1 MFLRKQEP
9 RAAGATFGALG
20 SCFRRST
27 RSVAALAAFALTAAS
42 PPPLD
47 RIVASAKFD
56 GVVIAGASDKPTY
69 VHGDAGATW
78 RWASVSKQLAA
89 TIVMQEV
96 QAGRLA
102 LDRPVTDWWPEWPH
116 VYSDLITIR
125 DLLRH
130 TSGLAD
136 PNEDGPNAKSGMP
149 RFYRPPPG
157 HGTMQYEATHYCA
170 EHPRAKPGLVYHYDN
185 CDFIVL
191 GALLERITG
200 KPYAQLLQERI
211 AKPLGLKIALFAPDR
226 EAAPHVRGITKPG
239 APEAIGNLGTYG
251 AAGSVYGPPLAL
263 YAFDRALITR
273 KLLGDAATAETWRGE
288 PKWGQAALG
297 QWQYAATLTGC
308 SAPVSVIERR
318 GQIGG
323 VQIRNFI
330 LPATGKALVMFT
342 RRGDFAFGEVWRN
355 EGFAYRALSAVG
367 CAK

>member
-1 MFLRKQEP
+1 M
-9 RAAGATFGALG
+9 RAARLCSIGL
-20 SCFRRST
+20 
-27 RSVAALAAFALTAAS
+27 ALASTAAA
-42 PPPLD
+42 PAPPLG
-47 RIVASAKFD
+47 RIVASAQFD
-56 GVVIAGASDKPTY
+56 GVVIAGDSDKPAF
-69 VHGDAGATW
+69 VHGDAAATW

-89 TIVMQEV
+89 TIAMQEV

-116 VYSDLITIR
+116 VYAGLITIR

-136 PNEDGPNAKSGMP
+136 PNEDGPNQRSGMP
-149 RFYRPPPG
+149 LFYRPPPNR
-157 HGTMQYEATHYCA
+157 GTMQYEATHYCA

-191 GALLERITG
+191 GALLERTTG

-211 AKPLGLKIALFAPDR
+211 AAPLGLRIGLFQPDR
-226 EAAPHVRGITKPG
+226 PAAQHVAGVARPG
-239 APEAIGNLGTYG
+239 VPEDIGNLGTYG

-263 YAFDRALITR
+263 YAFDRAL
-273 KLLGDAATAETWRGE
+273 LGHQLIGDDATAEMWRGD

-297 QWQYAATLTGC
+297 QWQYETMLTGC
-308 SAPVSVIERR
+308 PAPVSVVERR

-330 LPATGKALVMFT
+330 LPAMGKALVMFT
-342 RRGDFAFGEVWRN
+342 RRGDFDFGEVWQN
-355 EGFAYRALSAVG
+355 KGFAYRALSAVG
-367 CAK
+367 CA

>member
-1 MFLRKQEP
+1 MR
-9 RAAGATFGALG
+9 G
-20 SCFRRST
+20 RRLACIL
-27 RSVAALAAFALTAAS
+27 AALALTAAS
-42 PPPLD
+42 PSQLD
-47 RIVASAKFD
+47 RIVSSAKFD
-56 GVVIAGASDKPTY
+56 GVVIAGDSDKPAY
-69 VHGDAGATW
+69 LYGDANANW

-102 LDRPVTDWWPEWPH
+102 LDRPVTDWWPEWPQ

-125 DLLRH
+125 QLLQH

-136 PNEDGPNAKSGMP
+136 PNEDGPNEKSGMP
-149 RFYRPPPG
+149 LFYRPPPG

-170 EHPRAKPGLVYHYDN
+170 EHPRAKPGLVFHYDN

-191 GALLERITG
+191 GALLERTTG

-211 AKPLGLKIALFAPDR
+211 AEPLGLKIALFSPDR
-226 EAAPHVRGITKPG
+226 PPAPHIHGVAKPG
-239 APEAIGNLGTYG
+239 TPEDIGNLGTYG

-263 YAFDRALITR
+263 YAFDRALIAR
-273 KLLGDAATAETWRGE
+273 KLLGDTATAEMWKGE

-297 QWQYAATLTGC
+297 QWQYATTLAGC
-308 SAPVSVIERR
+308 AAPTSIVERR

-330 LPATGKALVMFT
+330 LPAMGKALVMFT
-342 RRGDFAFGEVWRN
+342 QRGDFGFGEVWQN
-355 EGFAYRALSAVG
+355 KGFAYRALSAVG